1 MRGDSDER
9 AIKPWYAAATLPA
22 GRTRAAAFAFE
33 ARASETRRAYRAAC
47 GCPDAMLAGRPLS
60 DAALAEYVFCLAAD
74 GLDCSGRR
82 SRRFPR

>member
-9 AIKPWYAAATLPA
+9 AIKPWCA
-22 GRTRAAAFAFE
+22 GAAAFAFE